1 LRNNFPELQPVS
13 ALLPLFLYQAYRITI
28 ETLWSIMKE
37 QNRTNGIAPYGGAAG
52 GWGALK
58 AVADAIRG
66 QMSVKQD
73 VIALF
78 KVNQPQ
84 GFDCPGCAWPDP
96 QHASSFEFCDQQAHH
111 ARVLCGS
118 YRD

>member
-1 LRNNFPELQPVS
+1 MQRV
-13 ALLPLFLYQAYRITI
+13 
-28 ETLWSIMKE
+28 MKH
-37 QNRTNGIAPYGGAAG
+37 QNRTIGIAPYGGSAG

-58 AVADAIRG
+58 AVADALRG

-84 GFDCPGCAWPDP
+84 GFDCPGCARPI
-96 QHASSFEFCDQQAHH
+96 
-111 ARVLCGS
+111 RVTPPLLNFAKTAPRRFPGS
-118 YRD
+118 HQ